1 MFCHPA
7 WAAFSYSS
15 GPPDAIIVGTQS
27 TGGLYCSEVSPCI
40 LPGKVT
46 VDEGLGEYLAL
57 GDVVELLLQ
66 DVLLDLLKVLDV
78 LVVGQLQGDH
88 SYVTYT

>member
-1 MFCHPA
+1 MVEHPK
-7 WAAFSYSS
+7 S
-15 GPPDAIIVGTQS
+15 QS
-27 TGGLYCSEVSPCI
+27 TGGFYRSDGSPCKLCI
-40 LPGKVT
+40 VPGKVT
-46 VDEGLGEYLAL
+46 VDEGLGEDLAL

-88 SYVTYT
+88 SHVTSP